1 VKNTAGILLAA
12 LSVVTLPRP
21 GLFNNELLRNE
32 QVLWVGQ
39 PENSRI
45 FARED
50 LFLIPFSLIWL
61 SMTAPVAIISI
72 STGELFSILFCAPF
86 VLIGLYLLFGRLIH
100 RRYMKKRT
108 YYAVTNQ
115 RVLIL
120 TNLFSRNLQSE
131 FINKIPFINK
141 TVRKDGTG
149 TIQFGNYPYM
159 DPMNRNTGFN
169 FSGFGYGA
177 MPTFY
182 DIKGVD
188 NVYQMVSNLRKDE
201 SSLTDSTEVGLTH

>member
-21 GLFNNELLRNE
+21 ELFNNELLRNE

-39 PENSRI
+39 PENNRI

-61 SMTAPVAIISI
+61 SMTAPVAIIAI

-159 DPMNRNTGFN
+159 DPMNVI
-169 FSGFGYGA
+169 A
-177 MPTFY
+177 
-182 DIKGVD
+182 I
-188 NVYQMVSNLRKDE
+188 L
-201 SSLTDSTEVGLTH
+201 